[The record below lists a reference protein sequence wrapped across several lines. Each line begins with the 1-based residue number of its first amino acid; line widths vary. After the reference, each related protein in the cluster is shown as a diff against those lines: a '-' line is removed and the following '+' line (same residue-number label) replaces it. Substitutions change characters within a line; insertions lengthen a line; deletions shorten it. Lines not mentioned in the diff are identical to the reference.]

1 MKKTAF
7 VLCFVMLIC
16 CIVPACVFPA
26 GARVVSMQ
34 ADNKNTDRGSGE
46 LIVYTSER
54 GKTTGTNEWGYEVA
68 VSGGVCTAVGKGN
81 LAIPE
86 NGFVLSGHNED
97 EGGKQSGKWLEEN
110 IKVGDYVEVSEGLM
124 ITVSDEPI
132 KKSEFYTLSLAFHGR
147 NGARYTDNVIIY
159 DKAGTRT
166 ATNNWGYEVTV
177 TGGIVTAMGGNNS
190 LVPTEPGSFV
200 VSGHGKNVDWLKANI
215 KLGMKVTVSDA
226 DGKVIFTYDAEAA
239 QYEYEALVSALG
251 KRLAVAKEQFLNID
265 VQAAENAVKDIE
277 TRFAALKAELAR
289 GGDGEKFAS
298 ECSKL
303 RADITKCEL
312 SLSESRTV
320 EYRGVWIRPTQKTA
334 AEVDEYV
341 ETLYNNGINM
351 LCIETIY
358 DCTFIMPMPK
368 GSLFVQNPK
377 FNGFDVLAAYLESC
391 HKRGM
396 ELHLWLPIFYCGNET
411 SSNAYLSVGKKKPE
425 WLSVS
430 SNGDKAATLGY
441 MMLDPSNEEVRE
453 FLLSNY
459 RYILEKYDI
468 DGFQLDYIRYFES
481 GGTYD
486 LGYNKGALD
495 AFEEKYGVRPKYDK
509 TASYWNDW
517 VQFRCDQVTEFVM
530 RVRKLVDEVRPDVLL
545 SADVGPDPTVAKNTL
560 YQDYI
565 TWLENGWLDMLFP
578 MAYGYG
584 YTDAVAKQ
592 LEKAAGKAYV
602 VVGMGIFTEELT
614 PADMQR
620 QTEDYRVLAPSGDDG
635 ECYFESSAFLS
646 KNTGEYLANG
656 VYSRKAITPT
666 SDTVAAAK
674 AILDYGRERIENIIL
689 PAGAVGSDNASAII
703 GAISALAETVTEN
716 SFDSTAYSTL
726 LKLVADSDMT
736 DLARA
741 AVMKDI
747 DRFAKIYTVMNK
759 DIELPELPD
768 TPDVP
773 SVPEESSKPDAASE
787 QPDAD
792 ASADDA
798 SSSGNGTLIKVI
810 CAVAA
815 AAAVCAAAVVL
826 LRRRKKGGKDEK

>member
-7 VLCFVMLIC
+7 ALCFAMLIG
-16 CIVPACVFPA
+16 CILPVFSVTA
-26 GARVVSMQ
+26 GAKLVSVQ
-34 ADNKNTDRGSGE
+34 ADKKNTDRGSGE

-86 NGFVLSGHNED
+86 NGFVLSGHNEE
-97 EGGKQSGKWLEEN
+97 EGGKQPGKWLEEN
-110 IKVGDYVEVSEGLM
+110 IRVGDYVEVSEGLM

-132 KKSEFYTLSLAFHGR
+132 EKSEFYTLSLAFHGR
-147 NGARYTDNVIIY
+147 NTARYTDNVIIY
-159 DKAGTRT
+159 DKAGTHT

-177 TGGIVTAMGGNNS
+177 TGGIVTAMGGNDS
-190 LVPTEPGSFV
+190 LVPAAAGSFV

-226 DGKVIFTYDAEAA
+226 DGKVTFTYDAEAA

-277 TRFAALKAELAR
+277 SRFAALKAELAR

-303 RADITKCEL
+303 RVDITKCEL

-341 ETLYNNGINM
+341 ETLYNNGINT

-358 DCTFIMPMPK
+358 DCTFILPMPK
-368 GSLFVQNPK
+368 GSLFAQNPK

-396 ELHLWLPIFYCGNET
+396 ELHLWLPIFYCGDET

-459 RYILEKYDI
+459 RYILENYDI

-495 AFEEKYGVRPKYDK
+495 AFEAKYGVRPKYDK
-509 TASYWNDW
+509 TAPYWKDW

-530 RVRKLVDEVRPDVLL
+530 RMRKLVDEVRPGCLL
-545 SADVGPDPTVAKNTL
+545 SADVGADPTVAKNTL

-565 TWLENGWLDMLFP
+565 KWLENGWLDILFP

-584 YTDAVAKQ
+584 YTNAVAKQ
-592 LEKAAGKAYV
+592 LEKADNKAYV
-602 VVGMGIFTEELT
+602 VVGMGIFTEELG
-614 PADMQR
+614 PADMQS
-620 QTEDYRVLAPSGDDG
+620 QTEDYRVLAPFGNDG
-635 ECYFESSAFLS
+635 ECYFESSAFLA
-646 KNTGEYLANG
+646 KGTGEYLANG
-656 VYSRKAITPT
+656 VYSRRAITPT
-666 SDTVAAAK
+666 SDTAAAAK
-674 AILDYGRERIENIIL
+674 AILDYGRERIEKIIL
-689 PAGAVGSDNASAII
+689 PAGAVGEESASAIT
-703 GAISALAETVTEN
+703 GALSALAATATE
-716 SFDSTAYSTL
+716 SGFDSTAYATL
-726 LKLVADSDMT
+726 LKLVADSDLSDT
-736 DLARA
+736 ART
-741 AVMKDI
+741 AVRKDI
-747 DRFAKIYTVMNK
+747 ERFAKLYTVMNK

-768 TPDVP
+768 TPDIP
-773 SVPEESSKPDAASE
+773 SVPEESSKPDTVSE
-787 QPDAD
+787 QTNTDD
-792 ASADDA
+792 SGDTASY
-798 SSSGNGTLIKVI
+798 SGSGTMIKVI

-826 LRRRKKGGKDEK
+826 LRRRKKGGKNEK

>member
-7 VLCFVMLIC
+7 ALCFVMLLS
-16 CIVPACVFPA
+16 CIVPACVLTA
-26 GARVVSMQ
+26 GAKVVSIQ
-34 ADNKNTDRGSGE
+34 ADKKDAGRGSGE
-46 LIVYTSER
+46 LIVYTPAH

-68 VSGGVCTAVGKGN
+68 VSDGVCTAVGNGN
-81 LAIPE
+81 MAIPE
-86 NGFVLSGHNED
+86 NGFVLSGHNEE
-97 EGGKQSGKWLEEN
+97 EGGKQPGKWLEEN
-110 IKVGDYVEVSEGLM
+110 IKVGDYVEVGEGLM

-132 KKSEFYTLSLAFHGR
+132 KKSEFYTLSLDFHGK
-147 NGARYTDNVIIY
+147 NTTRYTDNVIIF
-159 DKAGTRT
+159 DKAGTNT

-190 LVPTEPGSFV
+190 LVPTAAGSFV
-200 VSGHGKNVDWLKANI
+200 VSGHGKNADWLKAYI

-226 DGKVIFTYDAEAA
+226 DGKVTFTYDAEAA
-239 QYEYEALVSALG
+239 QYEYETLISELDA
-251 KRLAVAKEQFLNID
+251 RLTNAKEQFLNID
-265 VQAAENAVKDIE
+265 VQAVEKAVNDIE
-277 TRFAALKAELAR
+277 SRFAALKAELAR

-298 ECSKL
+298 ECAKF
-303 RADITKCEL
+303 REDIAICEL

-396 ELHLWLPIFYCGNET
+396 ELHLWLPIFYCGNEN
-411 SSNAYLSVGKKKPE
+411 SSNAYLSVGRRKPE
-425 WLSVS
+425 WLSIS
-430 SNGDKAATLGY
+430 SDGSKEATQGF
-441 MMLDPSNEEVRE
+441 MMLDPSNEEVCE

-517 VQFRCDQVTEFVM
+517 VQFRCDKVTEFVM

-545 SADVGPDPTVAKNTL
+545 SADVGPDPTVAKNGL

-592 LEKAAGKAYV
+592 LEKADGKAYV
-602 VVGMGIFTEELT
+602 VVGMGIFTEELA
-614 PADMQR
+614 PEDMQC
-620 QTEDYRVLAPSGDDG
+620 QTEDYRALASSGDDG

-656 VYSRKAITPT
+656 VFFRKAITPT
-666 SDTVAAAK
+666 SNTVAAAK
-674 AILDYGRERIENIIL
+674 AILDYGRERIENVIL
-689 PAGAVGSDNASAII
+689 PAGAVGSDSASAII
-703 GAISALAETVTEN
+703 GAISALAETVTEK
-716 SFDSTAYSTL
+716 SFDSTSYATL
-726 LKLVADSDMT
+726 LKLVTDSDMT

-747 DRFAKIYTVMNK
+747 DRFTKIYTVMNK

-773 SVPEESSKPDAASE
+773 SVPEESSEPVAASE

-798 SSSGNGTLIKVI
+798 SSSGSGTLIKAI
-810 CAVAA
+810 CAIAA

-826 LRRRKKGGKDEK
+826 LRRRKKDGKNEK